1 MVVVAARSAY
11 GNEVP
16 AEVRFSPG
24 PLTTDAN
31 SAQAGDDGLVL
42 ALRTLF
48 SARTTARGLE
58 LGIGDGVL
66 VHIAIALCRAVWC
79 AFRVVEALPHGAL
92 TFLTDGLISR
102 RLRGDEY
109 IRLRTGHSHIAAFQP
124 LQFEEDIEGS
134 HNRITQRSPQS

>member
-1 MVVVAARSAY
+1 MTR
-11 GNEVP
+11 
-16 AEVRFSPG
+16 
-24 PLTTDAN
+24 
-31 SAQAGDDGLVL
+31 
-42 ALRTLF
+42 
-48 SARTTARGLE
+48 ARGLE